1 MPEWKK
7 NHGMKLFSSAADAR
21 KRSAKCAIA
30 HEQADDKADVV
41 LLNVYTPCNY
51 DFVRCG
57 SVCCCCIRLMISSGS
72 AKRPAMCFE
81 KIWPPSTLIS

>member
-30 HEQADDKADVV
+30 HEQADDKADVM
-41 LLNVYTPCNY
+41 LLDSYN
-51 DFVRCG
+51 
-57 SVCCCCIRLMISSGS
+57 
-72 AKRPAMCFE
+72 
-81 KIWPPSTLIS
+81 